1 VTTTQLVTEREA
13 EVLALLTDRLSNAQI
28 ARKLQI
34 SVRTVEHHVSALLR
48 KHGAGDR
55 RALVEFADR
64 GMMHLPQRL
73 AGLPSPHTSFVG
85 RVVERNLIRA
95 TIESGRMVTLLG
107 PGGVGKTRLAIAVAE
122 AVAQAFGN
130 RGGFVDLVPV
140 RSGFVEPAVAATL
153 GVSQRP
159 HQPLLDAI
167 IQRLGDRPALLVLD
181 SCEHLLDAVA
191 DLVARIVAACPAVV
205 VLATSRERLGLP
217 GEHTV
222 PVDPLPL
229 PDDAVTLFQDRAAAV
244 DPRFGAE
251 ADTVSRICAR
261 LDGMPL
267 AIELAAARAPA
278 LGAQGL
284 LTALDD
290 LVRVLA
296 GGRNPDPRHRSLRT
310 MIDWSHQLLDDAE
323 QALFRRLAAFAGPFD
338 LSAATAVADIGT
350 PTVVADLLGRLVD
363 KNLVVY
369 LPEAARWRLLD
380 TIRAY
385 ARQRLDAADELA
397 PLQRRH
403 LRWAQAAA
411 AALEGRL
418 GGNWQHE
425 FDAIVDDLRAALR
438 DVPPGPEQTAH
449 QLARSLGHLTYARRL
464 RPESVD
470 CFRQAAR
477 HSTTPADAVA
487 DLRSAS
493 DCAATYRPDLAFDL
507 VLAAADEAGQA
518 GDLHARAAALAR
530 AVDLCCRFRA
540 SFPFAIPRD
549 RVRELHREAVA
560 AADPDDLSVGAST
573 SATASWI
580 EDPARTDPARAQRA
594 LDAAKA
600 TGDPTLVW
608 AAVDTLASVYEQLGE
623 LRRAYRLARTGLP
636 LLEQLDRDDPR
647 AGETIASIHNLNA
660 IFATAA
666 GEFQDAI
673 DIARAVA
680 TKSAAD
686 PLSLGRMLVPPLVLI
701 GEFEEAL
708 HHADAM
714 WHAWQTAGRP
724 TAGRLWFPAAT
735 AALALGLTGDRAG
748 CRLWRGRMSDLG
760 GQQNAHRLRT
770 ASSAH
775 FLDARMAV
783 HTGDLTDAPAI
794 VEATFSTPVPGRRF
808 GVFAQ
813 AAAAELAVVA
823 GLPDAPRY
831 LDAAADLAAEN
842 GWATACLARARGRYH
857 QDTEALRESVAG
869 WERLGARFEHAYTLQ
884 LLSDPPHRSV

>member
-1 VTTTQLVTEREA
+1 VTTRLVTEREA
-13 EVLALLTDRLSNAQI
+13 EVLALLTDRMSNAQI
-28 ARKLQI
+28 ARKLQL

-48 KHGAGDR
+48 KHGATDR
-55 RALVEFADR
+55 RVLVQFADR
-64 GMMHLPQRL
+64 GMLYVPQRL

-85 RVVERNLIRA
+85 RVAERDLIRA
-95 TIESGRMVTLLG
+95 TLEGGRIVTLLG

-122 AVAQAFGN
+122 AAAQAFGN
-130 RGGFVDLVPV
+130 RGGYVDLVPV
-140 RSGFVEPAVAATL
+140 RSDFVEPAVAAIL

-167 IQRLGDRPALLVLD
+167 IQQLGDRPALLVLD

-205 VLATSRERLGLP
+205 VLATSRERLRLP

-310 MIDWSHQLLDDAE
+310 MIDWSHQLLDEAE
-323 QALFRRLAAFAGPFD
+323 QALFRRLAIFAGPFD
-338 LSAATAVADIGT
+338 LSAATAVADIGDT
-350 PTVVADLLGRLVD
+350 TVVADLLGRLVD

-385 ARQRLDAADELA
+385 ARQRLAVDDEQA
-397 PLQRRH
+397 PVQRRH

-411 AALEGRL
+411 AALEERL
-418 GGNWQHE
+418 GGDWQDE

-470 CFRQAAR
+470 RFGQAAR
-477 HSTTPADAVA
+477 HATTPADAAA

-493 DCAATYRPDLAFDL
+493 DCAATYRADLAFDL
-507 VLAAADEAGQA
+507 VLAAADKAGQA
-518 GDLHARAAALAR
+518 GDGRARAAALAR

-540 SFPFAIPRD
+540 AFPVAIPRD

-560 AADPDDLSVGAST
+560 AADPDDLSIAAMT
-573 SATASWI
+573 SITASWT
-580 EDPARTDPARAQRA
+580 EDPARADLALAERAF
-594 LDAAKA
+594 DAAKA
-600 TGDPTLVW
+600 TGDPTLIW
-608 AAVDTLASVYEQLGE
+608 AAVDTVTSVYEQVGE
-623 LRRAYRLARTGLP
+623 LRRAHRLARTGLP
-636 LLEQLDRDDPR
+636 LLDALDRDDPR

-660 IFATAA
+660 VFATAA
-666 GEFQDAI
+666 GEFQYAI

-680 TKSAAD
+680 SKPGAAE
-686 PLSLGRMLVPPLVLI
+686 PLSLARMLVPPLVLI

-714 WHAWQTAGRP
+714 WRAWQTAGRP

-748 CRLWRGRMSDLG
+748 CRLWRGRMSDLAG
-760 GQQNAHRLRT
+760 PQNAHRLRT

-775 FLDARMAV
+775 FVDARMAV

-823 GLPDAPRY
+823 GLSDAPRY
-831 LDAAADLAAEN
+831 LDAAAEIAAEN

-857 QDTEALRESVAG
+857 QDTDALRESVAE
-869 WERLGARFEHAYTLQ
+869 WERIGARFEHAYTLQ
-884 LLSDPPHRSV
+884 LLSDPRHQSA